1 MANKDDFES
10 LYRSYYIRLVRFL
23 MHSFHVTEETAKD
36 WTHDAF
42 LRVWRSIAT
51 YRGDAKWA
59 FLETTARH
67 VAYNRLRGRKAK
79 KRDAIEEAIDEKT
92 RLLAAPSA
100 TDPVECLD
108 RAIRLRLLR
117 DAIRELPG
125 VQREYLQ
132 MQLAGFSYPEIA
144 RFFRTTE
151 DGVKSRLRDARANLK
166 KKLGATAD
174 VLYGGEE

>member
-10 LYRSYYIRLVRFL
+10 LYRSHYKRLVRFL
-23 MHSFHVTEETAKD
+23 MHSFNVTEETAQD
-36 WTHDAF
+36 WTHDVF
-42 LRVWRSIAT
+42 LRIWRSIGT
-51 YRGDAKWA
+51 YRGDATWG
-59 FLETTARH
+59 FLETTARR
-67 VAYNRLRGRKAK
+67 VAYNRLRGKRAK
-79 KRDAIEEAIDEKT
+79 KRDAVEEAIDEIAHS
-92 RLLAAPSA
+92 LGAPSA
-100 TDPVECLD
+100 TDEVERLD
-108 RAIRLRLLR
+108 RAVQLRRLR
-117 DAIRELPG
+117 DAIDELPG

-174 VLYGGEE
+174 LLHGGEE